1 MKVTVK
7 HIKSGMDKGKQ
18 EFMNNFIEFLQKE
31 IPLKNDITIEFLGE
45 RKGGMS
51 TGSRKDEKLL
61 KVLSKNRLN
70 RDICRT
76 LAHEWI
82 HEYQISVLDRDH
94 GVDIGGQN
102 ENEANSGAGILIK
115 RFEKEFPNKE
125 EKMYE

>member
-1 MKVTVK
+1 
-7 HIKSGMDKGKQ
+7 MDKGKQ
-18 EFMNNFIEFLQKE
+18 EFMNNFIKFLQKE

-94 GVDIGGQN
+94 GADIGGQN

>member
-94 GVDIGGQN
+94 RADIGGQN

>member
-1 MKVTVK
+1 MKVTVI

-18 EFMNNFIEFLQKE
+18 EFINNFIEFLQKE

-94 GVDIGGQN
+94 GADIGGQN

>member
-1 MKVTVK
+1 
-7 HIKSGMDKGKQ
+7 MDKGKQ
-18 EFMNNFIEFLQKE
+18 EFMNNFIKFLQKE

-94 GVDIGGQN
+94 QVDIGGQN

-115 RFEKEFPNKE
+115 RFEQEFPNKE

>member
-18 EFMNNFIEFLQKE
+18 EFINNFIEFLQKE

-94 GVDIGGQN
+94 GADIGGQN

>member
-18 EFMNNFIEFLQKE
+18 EFMNNFIKFLQKE

-94 GVDIGGQN
+94 GADIGGQN